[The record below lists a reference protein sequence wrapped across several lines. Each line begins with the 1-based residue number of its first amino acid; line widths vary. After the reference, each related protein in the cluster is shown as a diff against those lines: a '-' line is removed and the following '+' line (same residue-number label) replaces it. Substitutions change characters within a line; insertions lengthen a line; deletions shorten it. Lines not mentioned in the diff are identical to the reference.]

1 LRKSKILLVDD
12 SVDILQVVGWAL
24 EDRGYQVTKASGG
37 MEAIERLAVENFDL
51 VISDLMMHP
60 VDGISVLKEAK
71 ARQPMARVI
80 IFTAYDDLYTS
91 IDARRQGADAY
102 ILKRSGLNEIMERI
116 GDCLKRMKCEPCI
129 A

>member
-71 ARQPMARVI
+71 ARLPMARVI
-80 IFTAYDDLYTS
+80 IFTAYDDLYAS

-116 GDCLKRMKCEPCI
+116 GDCLKRLKCEPCI